1 MKNGNTEEEQN
12 LTEKTLMEI
21 VRGGVYRIIAQAL
34 EIEVEE
40 FISKYAHLKDKKGCQ
55 RLVRNG
61 YLPERELLTPIGGL
75 QVSVPRVRD
84 RQGELRYASSLIPPY
99 LRRVKE
105 VDEFIPYLYLKG
117 ISTGDFSDVLSKI
130 VGQEVELSANTVVR
144 LKEAWT
150 EEYKNWKDT
159 NLEDKEYVYFWVD
172 GVYFNIRLE
181 EDRSCILVIMGA
193 TEDGKKELVA
203 VGDGYRESELSWQ
216 EILQD
221 LKRRGLK
228 KGPKLAIG
236 DGSLG
241 FWKALRKEY
250 PGTKEQRCW
259 VHKMANVLDKM
270 PKKVQKQA
278 KRKIHNIYLAS
289 TKKEAENAFKEFVEL
304 YKDKY
309 PKATNCLLKDKEETM
324 TFYNF
329 PEEHWHH
336 IRTINPIE
344 STFATVRLRSYKTKG
359 CGTREATLMMVFKLV
374 QSAEKRWQRLHGY
387 RLIPLVLKDVK
398 FVDGVIGEAA

>member
-1 MKNGNTEEEQN
+1 
-12 LTEKTLMEI
+12 
-21 VRGGVYRIIAQAL
+21 V
-34 EIEVEE
+34 
-40 FISKYAHLKDKKGCQ
+40 S
-55 RLVRNG
+55 
-61 YLPERELLTPIGGL
+61 PEL
-75 QVSVPRVRD
+75 RD